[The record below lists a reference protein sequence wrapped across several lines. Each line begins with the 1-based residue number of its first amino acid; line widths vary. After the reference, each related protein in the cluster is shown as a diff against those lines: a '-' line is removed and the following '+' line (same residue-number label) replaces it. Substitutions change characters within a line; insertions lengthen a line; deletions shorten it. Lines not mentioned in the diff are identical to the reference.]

1 MAFEKFKGFKFTER
15 TASAGTKKVDFY
27 KKIPAI
33 ARLGKKSI
41 SQGGFFDYKGLVSRS
56 NINEGGVDNRI
67 HVEQDETTGE
77 TAIFYSAEEF
87 RTQWFDT
94 LQASMSAQAFQQISA
109 SFFSQIGN
117 AVDRIESI
125 GEFGPALLVAPFE
138 SGSLGAE
145 AAIISPCTASYRYI
159 HPGIVNSSTGEATLT
174 IINESTNA
182 LYSTFKFAAATGS
195 LAQKQKDTTGA
206 LTASGNHYSTR
217 SFDERDFH
225 YIQPEF
231 EPRWSI
237 VLTPHKTN
245 GGAFALTSSFSSSAD
260 FGIKSGSVLLS
271 PYSSTPNYT
280 VGIGDATTIQYYK
293 GGNVVTPGDGDGAY
307 YEGEIKG
314 FISGEGEFGP
324 GETNTGDFFPNRRYI
339 FFPSGSVVR
348 SGSFKYVPEASG
360 AAHAT
365 GSTDVRTIYYISG
378 ASGPSGSYIPSSSG
392 GTQNFGSPSHPVSG
406 SHIWGNAT
414 LTSPAAA
421 GFYCDNTGNAVY
433 GAFIGGDYRTVGS
446 IGAITGVTGSI
457 PESQIADGISIYTT
471 PRFAS
476 KSAHS

>member
-1 MAFEKFKGFKFTER
+1 MAFESFKGIKFTER

-27 KKIPAI
+27 KKIPAV

-41 SQGGFFDYKGLVSRS
+41 EKGGFFDYKGLISRS
-56 NINEGGVDNRI
+56 NVSEGGTPDLV

-77 TAIFYSAEEF
+77 TSIFYSPQEF

-117 AVDRIESI
+117 AADHIGSV
-125 GEFGPALLVAPFE
+125 GEFGPALLVGTFE

-145 AAIISPCTASYRYI
+145 TDIIPPCTASYRFI
-159 HPGIVNSSTGEATLT
+159 HPGIVNSTTGEATLNVF
-174 IINESTNA
+174 NESTNA
-182 LYSTFKFAAATGS
+182 LYSTFKFASATGS
-195 LAQKQKDTTGA
+195 LGQKQKDVTGA
-206 LTASGNHYSTR
+206 LTSSGNHYSTR
-217 SFDERDFH
+217 SFDKNDFH

-231 EPRWSI
+231 ESQWSI
-237 VLTPHKTN
+237 VVTPHKTN

-260 FGIKSGSVLLS
+260 FGIRSGSVILS
-271 PYSSTPNYT
+271 PFSSTPDYSL
-280 VGIGDATTIQYYK
+280 VGTATTLQYYK
-293 GGNVVTPGDGDGAY
+293 GGNVTTPGDGDGAY

-324 GETNTGDFFPNRRYI
+324 GETNGDFFPNRRFI

-365 GSTDVRTIYYISG
+365 GSSDIRTIYYISG

-392 GTQNFGSPSHPVSG
+392 GTQNFGSTSHPVSG

-414 LTSPAAA
+414 LTSPASA
-421 GFYCDNTGNAVY
+421 GFYCDNVGNAVY
-433 GAFIGGDYRTVGS
+433 GAFIGGDYRTNGS

-457 PESQIADGISIYTT
+457 PESQIADGIRIYTT

-476 KSAHS
+476 KSSHS